1 MKNLVIPRNDDRC
14 ALCRIAKANETGSH
28 MVPNLLTAVAFS
40 FDGKYKRD
48 REIVEKY
55 HKNAPD
61 SNSVHYG
68 RNVAADKV
76 TADLGHEMTDEELDN
91 NINTL
96 CYDYIFCKDCE
107 KRFGVLE
114 TAFGDYYKTGK
125 SLHPRLAYL
134 FWLSVFWRMSIG
146 YMGLFMDARDELDIR
161 GILDKNLKIREE
173 ITGSTEKMGDYG
185 YAVFR
190 LDEPLSKG
198 DSGVFGTNRPRSPYV
213 ILVADQ
219 VVVLFTN
226 YSKLHKK
233 TIVFGYEIDKDNIN
247 TYRKD
252 DYIELEM
259 SIEELYDFKK
269 QIVESTYDV
278 FGREQEEMARR
289 IREMERTSGKACSKK
304 DFYAI
309 MQLLKPREKK
319 MRVRQAY
326 RFRAAYVK
334 MLEARARG
342 EEYDFLKDRELMLT
356 QDDVNNYIEDLN
368 NFKARGISLVP
379 FAFAREFLHDDSIPP
394 FEDTLA
400 AAKKHFESEHENAM
414 NLEEIWSDD

>member
-289 IREMERTSGKACSKK
+289 IREMECTSGKACSKK

-326 RFRAAYVK
+326 RFRAA
-334 MLEARARG
+334 
-342 EEYDFLKDRELMLT
+342 
-356 QDDVNNYIEDLN
+356 
-368 NFKARGISLVP
+368 
-379 FAFAREFLHDDSIPP
+379 
-394 FEDTLA
+394 
-400 AAKKHFESEHENAM
+400 
-414 NLEEIWSDD
+414 

>member
-14 ALCRIAKANETGSH
+14 ALCRKAKANETGSH

-40 FDGKYKRD
+40 FDGNYKRG

-55 HKNAPD
+55 HINGPD
-61 SNSVHYG
+61 SNVVYYG
-68 RNVAADKV
+68 RDVAADKI

-91 NINTL
+91 NVNTL

-114 TAFGDYYKTGK
+114 TAFGDYYKMGK
-125 SLHPRLAYL
+125 NLHPRLDYL

-161 GILDKNLKIREE
+161 GILDRSLKSREE
-173 ITGSTEKMGDYG
+173 ITGSKEGMGDYG

-190 LDEPLSKG
+190 LDEPLLKG

-213 ILVADQ
+213 ILVADH
-219 VVVLFTN
+219 VVVLFAN

-233 TIVFGYEIDKDNIN
+233 TIVFGYQIDKDDIN
-247 TYRKD
+247 TYQKD

-259 SIEELYDFKK
+259 SIEEQYDFKK
-269 QIVESTYDV
+269 QIVESTYAV

-289 IREMERTSGKACSKK
+289 IREMERSSGKACSKK

-309 MQLLKPREKK
+309 MQLLKPREKM

-334 MLEARARG
+334 MLDARAWG

-356 QDDVNNYIEDLN
+356 QDDVKNYIEDLTN
-368 NFKARGISLVP
+368 LKERRESLIP

-400 AAKKHFESEHENAM
+400 AAKKHYESEHDNTM
-414 NLEEIWSDD
+414 PDRKMV

>member
-1 MKNLVIPRNDDRC
+1 M
-14 ALCRIAKANETGSH
+14 
-28 MVPNLLTAVAFS
+28 
-40 FDGKYKRD
+40 
-48 REIVEKY
+48 
-55 HKNAPD
+55 
-61 SNSVHYG
+61 HYG
-68 RNVAADKV
+68 RDVAADKI

-91 NINTL
+91 NVNTL
-96 CYDYIFCKDCE
+96 CYAYIFCKDCE

-114 TAFGDYYKTGK
+114 TAFGDYYKMGK
-125 SLHPRLAYL
+125 NLHPRLAYL

-289 IREMERTSGKACSKK
+289 IREMERTSGKAYSKK

-309 MQLLKPREKK
+309 MQLFKPHEKT

>member
-1 MKNLVIPRNDDRC
+1 MKNIVIPRNDDRC

-55 HKNAPD
+55 HINDPD

-68 RNVAADKV
+68 RDVAADKI

-91 NINTL
+91 NVNTL

-114 TAFGDYYKTGK
+114 TAFGDYYKMGK
-125 SLHPRLAYL
+125 NLHPRLAYL

-190 LDEPLSKG
+190 LDGPLLKG
-198 DSGVFGTNRPRSPYV
+198 DSGVFGTNRSRSPYV

-278 FGREQEEMARR
+278 FGREQEEMARC
-289 IREMERTSGKACSKK
+289 IREMERSSGKACSKK

-309 MQLLKPREKK
+309 MQLLKLHEK
-319 MRVRQAY
+319 MIRVRQAY